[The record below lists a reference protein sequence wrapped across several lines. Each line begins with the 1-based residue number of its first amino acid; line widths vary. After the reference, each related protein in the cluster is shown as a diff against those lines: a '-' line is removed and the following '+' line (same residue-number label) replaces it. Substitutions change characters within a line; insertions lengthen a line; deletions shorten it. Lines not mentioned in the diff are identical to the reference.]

1 MSRASEGMDFINRL
15 NELRVKVGFSP
26 LPVSRLLKMKNME
39 LKEEFDKMLDFK
51 QGSCYHIMRG
61 DI

>member
-1 MSRASEGMDFINRL
+1 MSRATEVMDFINRL
-15 NELRVKVGFSP
+15 NALRVKVGFSP

-51 QGSCYHIMRG
+51 EGSCYHIMRG
-61 DI
+61 EI